1 MNEKESRFP
10 FLLDA
15 GLTYSESYEKQSDA
29 ACVFKYRFARGA
41 NYIEFRT
48 AAGDPSVNVVVCR
61 NGEFRFPNL
70 ALRHPVAARAFRLKH
85 LFRPPTEE
93 ECWHFTA
100 RLVEEELKA
109 DPSLFGVLS

>member
-1 MNEKESRFP
+1 MNGKQRHFP
-10 FLLDA
+10 FLTEA

-48 AAGDPSVNVVVCR
+48 AAGDSAVNVVVFC
-61 NGEFRFPNL
+61 GGAFRFPNL
-70 ALRHPVAARAFRLKH
+70 ALRHPAAARAFRLKH

-93 ECWHFTA
+93 ECWQFTA
-100 RLVEEELKA
+100 KLVAEELKS
-109 DPSLFGVLS
+109 DPTLFGILS